1 MKATGIV
8 RKLDDLGRIIIPKE
22 IRKTMKIECGDPLE
36 IFINSGGGI
45 TLRKFDPY
53 DMELWNSALTVA
65 EALVGKKV
73 ALYNKDGDKLCGD
86 PAFPSTYAEVLA
98 SMEIGGTS
106 IPELA
111 SGSIIGYIVVEQND
125 EALSHLASVKKAITA
140 LMNK

>member
-22 IRKTMKIECGDPLE
+22 IRRAMKIECGDPLE
-36 IFINSGGGI
+36 IFVNSGGGI

-86 PAFPSTYAEVLA
+86 PAFPDGYSSVSAEIYAGV
-98 SMEIGGTS
+98 S

-111 SGSIIGYIVVEQND
+111 SGGVIGYIIVEQND
-125 EALSHLASVKKAITA
+125 EALSHLASVKKAVTA

>member
-1 MKATGIV
+1 MKAPGIV

-22 IRKTMKIECGDPLE
+22 IRKTMRIECGDPLE

-86 PAFPSTYAEVLA
+86 PAFPDEYSSVSAEIYAGV
-98 SMEIGGTS
+98 S

-111 SGSIIGYIVVEQND
+111 SGGVIGYIVVEQND
-125 EALSHLASVKKAITA
+125 EALSHLTSVKKAITA